1 MNNNLLQ
8 QIEKY
13 KIVPVVKVE
22 RAGDTGRLCEALS
35 TGGLPVAEITFRT
48 PAAREAISAAVKEFP
63 QMIVGA
69 GTIVNVEQAKMAV
82 DAGAQF
88 LVSPGISHKVIEY
101 ALNQNIMIFPGACT
115 PTEVMRIMEYG
126 LSVAKFFPAQQYGGL
141 STIKAL
147 SAPFSDIRFM
157 PTGGI
162 SAANVKEYL
171 AFPKIAAC
179 GGSWMVRPELIAEGR
194 YDEIRRLTEE
204 AVGLVGE

>member
-82 DAGAQF
+82 D
-88 LVSPGISHKVIEY
+88 

-204 AVGLVGE
+204 AVSLVGE